1 MQCICSDLFTYKG
14 ISYLVSVDSYCSIV
28 TRVCRATYRQQLA
41 PFVTGN
47 IIPNKGLLAQH
58 IRVGHYI
65 IFGDEITET

>member
-1 MQCICSDLFTYKG
+1 MITTLTYNCQACNMLYG
-14 ISYLVSVDSYCSIV
+14 RSYGSCSIV
-28 TRVCRATYRQQLA
+28 TRVRRATYRQQLA

>member
-1 MQCICSDLFTYKG
+1 MRYNDLYEETSAAG
-14 ISYLVSVDSYCSIV
+14 WRTNARHCSIV

-47 IIPNKGLLAQH
+47 IIPNKGILAQH